1 MGRKVISSVVGPS
14 KLEGP
19 MLILA
24 PLELFCNLGAPPPAS
39 WLNKLCFCND
49 SRYREFQNE
58 FSDHVLYNMEENLV
72 IKMLRNGLK
81 RTTSTSIFSKYLH
94 NGWRKFWISI
104 SWNGLERTNSTS
116 IFSKYLLHGR
126 RTFRI
131 LILWNGLERTNSTS
145 IFLKLSS
152 PGLEKIW
159 I

>member
-1 MGRKVISSVVGPS
+1 MTFIIFPCFFRLRSFCFDSSVMGPS

-24 PLELFCNLGAPPPAS
+24 PLELILQFRRPPPAS

-94 NGWRKFWISI
+94 HGWRKFWILMR
-104 SWNGLERTNSTS
+104 WNGLERTNSTS

-126 RTFRI
+126 RTFWI
-131 LILWNGLERTNSTS
+131 LILWNGVEWTNSTS
-145 IFLKLSS
+145 IF
-152 PGLEKIW
+152 
-159 I
+159 